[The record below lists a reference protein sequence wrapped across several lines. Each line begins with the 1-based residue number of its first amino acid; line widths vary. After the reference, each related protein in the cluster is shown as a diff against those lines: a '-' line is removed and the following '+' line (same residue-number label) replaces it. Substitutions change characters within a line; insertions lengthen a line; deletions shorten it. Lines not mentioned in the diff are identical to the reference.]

1 MILFHLVHG
10 LLVLVILQILLP
22 PQVFIAFLEVFDV
35 QVLLSLDLLVLPLV
49 LEFSL
54 TQLQLDFSLV
64 DWEFILELLLLA
76 TPFLHFLLADEDY
89 VGEGFVHDLG
99 APGGSAGAKVVW
111 GGEVITEGVEQETV
125 LIEHDWGFCDW
136 EDKKGA
142 VWARTEKVSVVWWKH
157 NFGNFTCMGCNLV

>member
-64 DWEFILELLLLA
+64 D
-76 TPFLHFLLADEDY
+76 
-89 VGEGFVHDLG
+89 
-99 APGGSAGAKVVW
+99 
-111 GGEVITEGVEQETV
+111 
-125 LIEHDWGFCDW
+125 
-136 EDKKGA
+136 
-142 VWARTEKVSVVWWKH
+142 
-157 NFGNFTCMGCNLV
+157 